1 MPLTATDIL
10 AIWRERTPTA
20 VRDLAREAD
29 RKSTLFEQAICLL
42 AASYLEA
49 YLDDDVLLETL
60 ATDIADEIDDGRT
73 DDVTA
78 DDLVAT
84 LVHNAREHAT
94 ADVEY
99 FQDDFRDR
107 ANADLH
113 FIRA

>member
-1 MPLTATDIL
+1 MPLTTTDIL
-10 AIWRERTPTA
+10 AIWHERTPTA
-20 VRDLAREAD
+20 VRDLTREAD
-29 RKSTLFEQAICLL
+29 RASTLFEQAICLL

-49 YLDDDVLLETL
+49 YLDDDVLLETM
-60 ATDIADEIDDGRT
+60 ANDIADEIDDGRT

-107 ANADLH
+107 ADTDLH

>member
-1 MPLTATDIL
+1 MPITATDIL

-29 RKSTLFEQAICLL
+29 RKATLFEQAICLL

-60 ATDIADEIDDGRT
+60 AIDIADEIDDGRT
-73 DDVTA
+73 DNVTA

-107 ANADLH
+107 ADTDLH

>member
-29 RKSTLFEQAICLL
+29 RRSTLFEQAICLL

-99 FQDDFRDR
+99 FQDNFRDR
-107 ANADLH
+107 ADTDLH